1 MDGISTIGPVAGTI
15 AAGWQASLGSVASGS
30 LFSFLQSAAI
40 GGAAAGVVTAIRM
53 VGARVAVAGVL
64 TAGKEKMTGLLE
76 RIGSWFWKKK
86 ED

>member
-1 MDGISTIGPVAGTI
+1 MGFSAIGPIGGII

-30 LFSFLQSAAI
+30 LFSFLQSAAM
-40 GGAAAGVVTAIRM
+40 GRAAAGVITAIRM
-53 VGARVAVAGVL
+53 VGAGVAVAGVL
-64 TAGKEKMTGLLE
+64 MAGKQKVTGLLE